1 MNDTLPIT
9 VKELRAIIGMDVIYH
24 GQHAQ
29 VIEVLEEGPSLV
41 LQASGTDVIQSNM
54 LGHPTRRSP
63 ETLTVRVLSEDGKA
77 LHKDFLDLDLA

>member
-9 VKELRAIIGMDVIYH
+9 VTELRAMIGMDVVYH
-24 GQHAQ
+24 GQHARI
-29 VIEVLEEGPSLV
+29 IEVIEEGPGLV
-41 LQASGTDVIQSNM
+41 LQSTDSDVIQSNM

-63 ETLTVRVLSEDGKA
+63 ETITVRVLSENGSA